1 MPPMMPY
8 SCAVGM
14 LARPAAFKKSSTV
27 VNLWRMDRA
36 SFNFSRSSLMFVVCC
51 VLCLLLCLLLLLDSQ
66 CVHEILDLSL
76 DVRVCDL

>member
-14 LARPAAFKKSSTV
+14 LARPAACKKSSTV

-36 SFNFSRSSLMFVVCC
+36 SFNFSKSSLMFVGCDIGC
-51 VLCLLLCLLLLLDSQ
+51 ELDRW
-66 CVHEILDLSL
+66 LDWM
-76 DVRVCDL
+76 